1 MKEHYISYHSSLYE
15 ATTLKYWAKRYLAKL
30 PPKVDGLLT
39 RGRSGIAIAS
49 AMIALSKRPLHQIS
63 FAHSKEKSHSQD
75 WQGWLGS
82 VDPTAIYAIV
92 DDFIDTG
99 QTIKYLLQVA
109 NERNLT
115 VVAVIVSHFSLKSV
129 KVEMEVTLVEEKF

>member
-39 RGRSGIAIAS
+39 RGS
-49 AMIALSKRPLHQIS
+49 PLHQIS